1 LESGA
6 ENIVLEPEQVVSN
19 ESENWIV

>member
-19 ESENWIV
+19 ESENWIL

>member
-6 ENIVLEPEQVVSN
+6 ENIVLEPEPIVSD